1 MTYVMLRRSRK
12 APEPCCSANSLAANG
27 PKMPAIDQGIQMKE
41 RSDVD
46 PQSRHVQRRRR
57 SPACWRHPSLAD
69 DLKLPRQKVELV
81 APPFVHAHEQATKQG
96 PKIMEF
102 KLTIEEK
109 KVVIDEQ
116 GTTFQ
121 AMTFNGSMPGPLMV
135 VHEGD
140 YVEVTLVNPA
150 TNSMPHNID
159 FHSAT
164 GALGGGALTLVN
176 PGEQVVLRW
185 KATRTGTFVYHCA
198 PGGPMIPW
206 HVVSGMNG
214 AVMVLPRDGLNDGKG
229 HPLHYDKVYY
239 IGEQDMYVPRDEKG
253 KFKSYDS
260 PGEAYTDTVE
270 VMRKLTP
277 THVVFNGKVGALT
290 GKNALTANVGE
301 TVLIVHSQANRDSR
315 PHLIGGH
322 GDYVWETGKFSN
334 PPETGLETWFIRG
347 GSAGAA
353 LYKFLQ
359 PGIYAYVTHN
369 LIEAAELG
377 ATAHFKVEGKWNDDL
392 MTQVKAPAEI
402 PAADQD
408 QLTDRRRTRVPAR
421 AGTLPLEPSRRRPC

>member
-1 MTYVMLRRSRK
+1 
-12 APEPCCSANSLAANG
+12 
-27 PKMPAIDQGIQMKE
+27 
-41 RSDVD
+41 
-46 PQSRHVQRRRR
+46 
-57 SPACWRHPSLAD
+57 
-69 DLKLPRQKVELV
+69 
-81 APPFVHAHEQATKQG
+81 
-96 PKIMEF
+96 
-102 KLTIEEK
+102 
-109 KVVIDEQ
+109 
-116 GTTFQ
+116 
-121 AMTFNGSMPGPLMV
+121 
-135 VHEGD
+135 
-140 YVEVTLVNPA
+140 
-150 TNSMPHNID
+150 
-159 FHSAT
+159 
-164 GALGGGALTLVN
+164 
-176 PGEQVVLRW
+176 VLRW

-229 HPLHYDKVYY
+229 HALKYDKVYY
-239 IGEQDMYVPRDEKG
+239 IGEQDMYVPRDENG
-253 KFKSYDS
+253 KFKSYES
-260 PGEAYTDTVE
+260 PGEAYTDTAE

-277 THVVFNGKVGALT
+277 THVVFNGKANALT

-301 TVLIVHSQANRDSR
+301 TVLIIHSQANRDSR

-402 PAADQD
+402 PAPK
-408 QLTDRRRTRVPAR
+408 TN
-421 AGTLPLEPSRRRPC
+421 

>member
-1 MTYVMLRRSRK
+1 MFTRRAALISAAATALML
-12 APEPCCSANSLAANG
+12 AT
-27 PKMPAIDQGIQMKE
+27 PAF
-41 RSDVD
+41 
-46 PQSRHVQRRRR
+46 
-57 SPACWRHPSLAD
+57 AAD

-81 APPFVHAHEQATKQG
+81 APPFVHTHEQATKQG
-96 PKIMEF
+96 PKIIEF

-109 KVVIDEQ
+109 KVVIDEK

-140 YVEVTLVNPA
+140 YVETTLINPA
-150 TNSMPHNID
+150 TNTMPHNID

-164 GALGGGALTLVN
+164 GALGGGALTLIN

-185 KATRTGTFVYHCA
+185 KATKTGVFVYHCA

-229 HPLHYDKVYY
+229 HALKYDKVYY

-253 KFKSYDS
+253 NFKSYDS
-260 PGEAYTDTVE
+260 PGEAFTETEE
-270 VMRKLTP
+270 VMKKLIP
-277 THVVFNGKVGALT
+277 SHVVFNGKAGALT

-301 TVLIVHSQANRDSR
+301 NVLIVHSQANRDSR

-322 GDYVWETGKFSN
+322 GDYVWETGKFGN
-334 PPETGLETWFIRG
+334 APEVGLETWFIRG

-353 LYKFLQ
+353 LYKFMQ

-369 LIEAAELG
+369 LIEAADLG

-392 MTQVKAPAEI
+392 MTQVKAPADI
-402 PAADQD
+402 PRQTQGAIE
-408 QLTDRRRTRVPAR
+408 TGRKTN
-421 AGTLPLEPSRRRPC
+421 

>member
-1 MTYVMLRRSRK
+1 MTIMMNRRNLLLSAAFLTVAMT
-12 APEPCCSANSLAANG
+12 APVLAAEE
-27 PKMPAIDQGIQMKE
+27 P
-41 RSDVD
+41 R
-46 PQSRHVQRRRR
+46 
-57 SPACWRHPSLAD
+57 
-69 DLKLPRQKVELV
+69 LPRQHVDLV
-81 APPFVHAHEQATKQG
+81 APPFVHAHEQATKSG

-102 KLTIEEK
+102 TLRIEEK
-109 KVVIDEQ
+109 KVVIDND

-140 YVEVTLVNPA
+140 YVEVTLVNPD
-150 TNSMPHNID
+150 TNSMPHNVD

-164 GALGGGALTLVN
+164 GALGGAELSLVN
-176 PGEQVVLRW
+176 PGEQVTIRW

-214 AVMVLPRDGLNDGKG
+214 AVMVLPREGLTDGKG
-229 HPLHYDKVYY
+229 KPLHYDRAVY
-239 IGEQDMYVPRDEKG
+239 IGEQDMYVPKDEKG
-253 KFKSYDS
+253 KYKSYDS
-260 PGEAYTDTVE
+260 PGDSYNETVE
-270 VMRKLTP
+270 LMRKLTP

-322 GDYVWETGKFSN
+322 GDYVWETGKFIN
-334 PPETGLETWFIRG
+334 PPQKDLETWFIRG

-353 LYKFLQ
+353 LYTFRQ
-359 PGIYAYVTHN
+359 PGIYAYVNHN
-369 LIEAAELG
+369 LIEAVELG
-377 ATAHFKVEGKWNDDL
+377 ATAHFKVEGEWNNDL
-392 MTQVKAPAEI
+392 MKQIQPPGPILPGKSS
-402 PAADQD
+402 AADAAV
-408 QLTDRRRTRVPAR
+408 TTR
-421 AGTLPLEPSRRRPC
+421 

>member
-1 MTYVMLRRSRK
+1 LSQRKELACRHAHIADVELHRKKGKTMLTRRT
-12 APEPCCSANSLAANG
+12 AMMGAAIAALMLAT
-27 PKMPAIDQGIQMKE
+27 PA
-41 RSDVD
+41 
-46 PQSRHVQRRRR
+46 
-57 SPACWRHPSLAD
+57 LAQ

-81 APPFVHAHEQATKQG
+81 APPFVHPHEQATKQG

-102 KLTIEEK
+102 KLVVEEK
-109 KVVIDEQ
+109 QMVIDEQ
-116 GTTFQ
+116 GTKFQ

-140 YVEVTLVNPA
+140 YVELTLVNPDS
-150 TNSMPHNID
+150 NMMPHNID

-164 GALGGGALTLVN
+164 GALGGGELTMVN

-185 KATRTGTFVYHCA
+185 KATRTGVFVYHCA

-206 HVVSGMNG
+206 HVVSGMSG
-214 AVMVLPRDGLNDGKG
+214 AVMVLPRDGLNDGNGK
-229 HPLHYDKVYY
+229 PLHYDRVYY
-239 IGEQDMYVPRDEKG
+239 IGENDLYVPRDEKG
-253 KFKSYDS
+253 KFKHYDS
-260 PGEAYTDTVE
+260 HGDAYPDTVE

-277 THVVFNGKVGALT
+277 THVVFNGKAGALT

-301 TVLIVHSQANRDSR
+301 NVLIVHSQANRDSR

-334 PPETGLETWFIRG
+334 RPETGLETWFIRG

-353 LYKFLQ
+353 MYKFLQ

-369 LIEAAELG
+369 LIEAADLG

-402 PAADQD
+402 P
-408 QLTDRRRTRVPAR
+408 TPTN
-421 AGTLPLEPSRRRPC
+421 

>member
-1 MTYVMLRRSRK
+1 MLTRRAALLSV
-12 APEPCCSANSLAANG
+12 AVATMMLAA
-27 PKMPAIDQGIQMKE
+27 PAF
-41 RSDVD
+41 
-46 PQSRHVQRRRR
+46 
-57 SPACWRHPSLAD
+57 AD
-69 DLKLPRQKVELV
+69 DLKLPRQKVDLV
-81 APPFVHAHEQATKQG
+81 APPFVHPHEQATKQG

-102 KLTIEEK
+102 KLVIQEK
-109 KVVIDEQ
+109 KMVIDEK
-116 GTTFQ
+116 GTTMQ

-150 TNSMPHNID
+150 TNTMPHNID

-164 GALGGGALTLVN
+164 GALGGAALTLIN

-185 KATRTGTFVYHCA
+185 KATRTGVFVYHCA

-214 AVMVLPRDGLNDGKG
+214 AVMVLPRDGLNDGHG
-229 HPLHYDKVYY
+229 HPLHYDKIYY
-239 IGEQDMYVPRDEKG
+239 IGEQDLYIPRDEKG
-253 KFKSYDS
+253 NFKSYDS
-260 PGEAYTDTVE
+260 PGDAYADTEE
-270 VMRKLTP
+270 VMRKLIP

-290 GKNALTANVGE
+290 GKNALTVNVGDN
-301 TVLIVHSQANRDSR
+301 VLIVHSQANRDSR

-353 LYKFLQ
+353 MYKFLQ

-369 LIEAAELG
+369 LIEAADLG

-402 PAADQD
+402 PSSP
-408 QLTDRRRTRVPAR
+408 TN
-421 AGTLPLEPSRRRPC
+421 

>member
-1 MTYVMLRRSRK
+1 MFTRRAAMFSAAAAVLMLATPALAE
-12 APEPCCSANSLAANG
+12 APN
-27 PKMPAIDQGIQMKE
+27 
-41 RSDVD
+41 
-46 PQSRHVQRRRR
+46 
-57 SPACWRHPSLAD
+57 
-69 DLKLPRQKVELV
+69 LPRQKIDLV
-81 APPFVHAHEQATKQG
+81 APPFVHAHEQATKEG
-96 PKIMEF
+96 PKILEF
-102 KLTIEEK
+102 KLVIEEK

-116 GTTFQ
+116 GTSFH

-140 YVEVTLVNPA
+140 YVELTLTNPA
-150 TNSMPHNID
+150 TNTLPHNID
-159 FHSAT
+159 FHAAT

-176 PGEQVVLRW
+176 PGEEVVLRW

-198 PGGPMIPW
+198 PGGLMIPW

-229 HPLHYDKVYY
+229 HPLHYDKIFY
-239 IGEQDMYVPRDEKG
+239 IGEQDIYIPKDANG

-260 PGEAYTDTVE
+260 PAKSYTDTLE
-270 VMRKLTP
+270 AMRTLTP
-277 THVVFNGKVGALT
+277 THVVFNGKAGALT

-353 LYKFLQ
+353 LYTFRQ

-369 LIEAAELG
+369 LIEAALLG

-392 MTQVKAPAEI
+392 MTQVKAPAKI
-402 PAADQD
+402 PAAK
-408 QLTDRRRTRVPAR
+408 TN
-421 AGTLPLEPSRRRPC
+421 

>member
-1 MTYVMLRRSRK
+1 MLTRR
-12 APEPCCSANSLAANG
+12 AAMFSAAAAVLMLATSAL
-27 PKMPAIDQGIQMKE
+27 
-41 RSDVD
+41 SDE
-46 PQSRHVQRRRR
+46 
-57 SPACWRHPSLAD
+57 
-69 DLKLPRQKVELV
+69 LKLPRQKVELV
-81 APPFVHAHEQATKQG
+81 APPFVHAHEQATRQG
-96 PKIMEF
+96 PRIMEF
-102 KLTIEEK
+102 TLTIEEK
-109 KVVIDEQ
+109 KVVIDDK
-116 GTTFQ
+116 GTTFH

-140 YVEVTLVNPA
+140 YVEVTLVNP
-150 TNSMPHNID
+150 D
-159 FHSAT
+159 
-164 GALGGGALTLVN
+164 ALGGAELTLVN

-229 HPLHYDKVYY
+229 HALKYDKVYY
-239 IGEQDMYVPRDEKG
+239 IGEQDMYVPRDEQG

-260 PGEAYTDTVE
+260 AGESYNDTVE

-277 THVVFNGKVGALT
+277 THVVFNGKAGALT

-301 TVLIVHSQANRDSR
+301 NVLIVHSQANRDSR

-322 GDYVWETGKFSN
+322 GDFVWETGKFSN
-334 PPETGLETWFIRG
+334 APETGLETWFIRG

-353 LYKFLQ
+353 MYKFLQ

-369 LIEAAELG
+369 LIEAVELG

-402 PAADQD
+402 PAPK
-408 QLTDRRRTRVPAR
+408 TN
-421 AGTLPLEPSRRRPC
+421 